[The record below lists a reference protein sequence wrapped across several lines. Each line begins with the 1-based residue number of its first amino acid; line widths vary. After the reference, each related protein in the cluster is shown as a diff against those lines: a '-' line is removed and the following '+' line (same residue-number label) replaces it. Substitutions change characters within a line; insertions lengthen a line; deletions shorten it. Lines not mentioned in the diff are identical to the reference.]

1 MEENN
6 SNTENGKSNGAG
18 RPLVSI
24 NLAEVLR
31 LADLGVSISQAA
43 VALGLT
49 ESGFRKR
56 LDRDFKVAG
65 SWDRGRAERELRLP
79 KILQKVN
86 GNGST
91 ALKILR
97 EKSGMTMAEI
107 QSLLA
112 LSGYRHHQSALE
124 KWERDGNNFAID
136 TSRRLFQYFDNL
148 GLIPLDGNGRS
159 VITPGSIFQKP
170 TNSARAALEA
180 VTP

>member
-1 MEENN
+1 MENN

-18 RPLVSI
+18 RPRHDLD
-24 NLAEVLR
+24 LFEVRR

-49 ESGFRKR
+49 ESGLRKR
-56 LDRDFKVAG
+56 LDRDRRVGGA
-65 SWDRGRAERELRLP
+65 WLRGQSERELRLP

-97 EKSGMTMAEI
+97 EKSGMTMGEV

-112 LSGYRHHQSALE
+112 VSGYKYELKNLE
-124 KWERDGNNFAID
+124 RWEVQGNNFAL
-136 TSRRLFQYFDNL
+136 SASQRLFQYFDNM
-148 GLIPLDGNGRS
+148 GLIPVDGNGRS
-159 VITPGSIFQKP
+159 VITPGSIFQEP

-180 VTP
+180 VE

>member
-1 MEENN
+1 MENN

-18 RPLVSI
+18 RPPADI
-24 NLAEVLR
+24 DLAEVRR

-65 SWDRGRAERELRLP
+65 SWDRGQAERELRLP

-97 EKSGMTMAEI
+97 EKAGLSLGEI
-107 QSLLA
+107 NSILA
-112 LSGYRHHQSALE
+112 SSGYRYDLSLLE
-124 KWERDGNNFAID
+124 KWEVQGNNFMLSA
-136 TSRRLFQYFDNL
+136 SQRLFQYFDNL
-148 GLIPLDGNGRS
+148 GLIPVDGNGRS
-159 VITPGSIFQKP
+159 AITPGSIFQKP
-170 TNSARAALEA
+170 NNSARAILEA
-180 VTP
+180 VE